1 VFPHVQEKIRGEG
14 ENFLRKSRTVSVL
27 FCSNMTKRKTPQ
39 PDYAAL
45 ASGQSLKSVSRNSSG
60 NLPNPLEVPD
70 SSTGT
75 GMRRKLGQLQA
86 VDLLTLLRNLD
97 PSQRFYNHISG
108 ANKVFG
114 DSFSKL
120 LDMRKPS
127 HLMLGQIGPETTKT
141 WIGKL
146 SRGSQALVEWLENEI
161 GVKYDRDTWERG
173 VGYATMSP
181 KQQRDLR
188 LVLTNVFSFVLSE
201 TSQANRNIIDK
212 WDGWD
217 HFIQSLHSLAITDRD
232 FRSQPVPSANDI
244 KLATRN
250 QEAERAKE

>member
-1 VFPHVQEKIRGEG
+1 MFLDDFPKRNNGVFPHVQEKIRGEG

-97 PSQRFYNHISG
+97 PSQRFYNHTSG
-108 ANKVFG
+108 ANKVFRE
-114 DSFSKL
+114 SFAKL

-127 HLMLGQIGPETTKT
+127 HLMLGQICPETTKT

-146 SRGSQALVEWLENEI
+146 SRGSQALVEL
-161 GVKYDRDTWERG
+161 RT
-173 VGYATMSP
+173 
-181 KQQRDLR
+181 R
-188 LVLTNVFSFVLSE
+188 LVSSMTEILGSGGLGMQPCHPNSKE
-201 TSQANRNIIDK
+201 TYD
-212 WDGWD
+212 
-217 HFIQSLHSLAITDRD
+217 
-232 FRSQPVPSANDI
+232 
-244 KLATRN
+244 
-250 QEAERAKE
+250 